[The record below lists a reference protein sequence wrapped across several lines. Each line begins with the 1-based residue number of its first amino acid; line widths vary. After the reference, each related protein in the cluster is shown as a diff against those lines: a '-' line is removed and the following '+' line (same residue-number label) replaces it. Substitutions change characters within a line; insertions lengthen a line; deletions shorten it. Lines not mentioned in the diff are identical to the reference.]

1 MAILALLSISQAVK
15 AADVTVYF
23 QSPDGWSTPVYA
35 YVYDD
40 ASTPNHYKAWEKADE
55 CTPYYTSTGIKL
67 WSYTFP
73 DQFTN
78 VIFKDGTNQY
88 PANDGTKMKVVN
100 NCVYVYDTTNP
111 TGTPLSE
118 FVKNSAFT
126 YTLKGGYEGGGW
138 SDESAKFE
146 FVGDGKYTYTF
157 TAAQTGEFRFR
168 VKTSYK
174 TKEELCPD
182 VDPTT
187 KRKELTS
194 TPEDVKY
201 ADPNDNSAASIKDNY
216 WFYSVT
222 AGKKYT
228 FTLSEQYLQAT
239 DGGYYH
245 SRKLSVVPEEAV
257 VTKVIKLLFN
267 GSSELTDS
275 NGKYTL
281 DLSSATA
288 DATITLSIDGA
299 SYGLATA
306 QTISAAGTTSGIA
319 FTTEG
324 TKALTLK
331 AGLIYYLSVTDD
343 GKMTVVAK
351 DNPYVVAGAG
361 FYLVGDFMSPYNHS
375 DVNPGGDI
383 PGKINYER
391 LYFKFEQQ
399 TDGSY
404 KIDIPACLTAKMQIL
419 GISVDGVPSV
429 YGPSDIVDLY
439 GAKAHGTA
447 SPVTD
452 GSVGGNSNTDNLVV
466 VNDFNDQINY
476 WNLVTRNDGVTDDD
490 GAYEVSF
497 KYNPDTESPT
507 TWTIKH
513 NSCKRVMYLLSN
525 AKGSTAQPLYDS
537 RESVSQG
544 YSDNASASAIH
555 LEGITNTYFVLGT
568 VVRNIVDAGV
578 ASQAGKAND
587 GIHEIP
593 SDKGGRQCGTHDK
606 FFFLGADPVYDSDN
620 TIVTKDS
627 YLLTANKP
635 AVAIS
640 KLKGNKIVQVNPTKG
655 RDDESRK
662 DNSYGMQAEIQVPN
676 ANTIDYPDVISMVG
690 PAIPSTT
697 TTVGETTKWLWDA
710 TAGDMTYDKS
720 DRCYKLVL
728 NTSEDL
734 KNNKFRFVG
743 DHAITQ
749 NWFEDDV
756 EANDAYPTTKEGFSD
771 ATVADPNKVSYTY
784 DCTETSINHN
794 QDIIWNRG
802 AGLWTVRFYI
812 NDDKTFHYTITGASK
827 IYIPVTAHM
836 GKLLRT
842 YTSAIDVVPV
852 NDDVQIFAAQ
862 SYTKQDENKTG
873 SGDETG
879 TVKLYRLKYIPA
891 NQGVVLFAPNSP
903 VEDKEKTKM
912 ELVKAYS
919 ATVKR
924 YSHDAYDYI
933 EDWANSDTK
942 RSMWYYENKHASD
955 EQWNNYLVP
964 VLEDIKITQFH
975 YDENNEWTGRN
986 FSFTRYSQT
995 KTGRKNN
1002 VTEDDTTNEDLSKR
1016 DYYSFFRFSGTAK
1029 ANYSYLMLPRTVMVG
1044 NGQILNQDQ
1053 DNDTKVFAKSMVW
1066 FEGID
1071 APMDNETTGIS
1082 ELKNNASNSDAAYY
1096 TLQGV
1101 KVAKPVK
1108 GIYIH
1113 QGKKVIVK

>member
-1 MAILALLSISQAVK
+1 MAVWALLSISQTVK
-15 AADVTVYF
+15 AADFYLTGSSTLEAWVKL
-23 QSPDGWSTPVYA
+23 DGKSMTDLGGERY
-35 YVYDD
+35 
-40 ASTPNHYKAWEKADE
+40 SQEYK
-55 CTPYYTSTGIKL
+55 CTNTA
-67 WSYTFP
+67 
-73 DQFTN
+73 
-78 VIFKDGTNQY
+78 QY
-88 PANDGTKMKVVN
+88 RFRIAGGN
-100 NCVYVYDTTNP
+100 
-111 TGTPLSE
+111 L
-118 FVKNSAFT
+118 
-126 YTLKGGYEGGGW
+126 GYELCPNTKSYNLLDAKPSYGCFANNV
-138 SDESAKFE
+138 SDYANNYFYVDMES
-146 FVGDGKYTYTF
+146 GKTYTF
-157 TAAQTGEFRFR
+157 TFDNSNPNNRTVACTVGGSTSPSEFTELSLIGGLTGNWGEIRKFSTTDGKIYQYVFDTDYTNTKISGESGDYYFR
-168 VKTSYK
+168 VKTESKQYAPYKNDYPVGTEYTDAKESSEGAWKLTMTKGKSY
-174 TKEELCPD
+174 TLIFDYEN
-182 VDPTT
+182 
-187 KRKELTS
+187 KRI
-194 TPEDVKY
+194 KY
-201 ADPNDNSAASIKDNY
+201 LEGVS
-216 WFYSVT
+216 
-222 AGKKYT
+222 KKI
-228 FTLSEQYLQAT
+228 Q
-239 DGGYYH
+239 
-245 SRKLSVVPEEAV
+245 
-257 VTKVIKLLFN
+257 LLN
-267 GSSELTDS
+267 GSSEVTGS

-281 DLSSATA
+281 DLSGASS
-288 DATITLSIDGA
+288 DANITLTIDGA
-299 SYGLATA
+299 KYRLATA
-306 QTISAAGTTSGIA
+306 QTISAAGITSGIA

-324 TKALTLK
+324 TEALTLK
-331 AGLIYYLSVTDD
+331 AGLIYSLTVAED
-343 GKMTVVAK
+343 GKMTVEAK
-351 DNPYVVAGAG
+351 EKVNPYKVAGAG

-419 GISVDGVPSV
+419 GVSVDGVPRV
-429 YGPSDIVDLY
+429 YGPKGIEKLH
-439 GAKAHGTA
+439 GAKDYGKAIPA
-447 SPVTD
+447 TD
-452 GSVGGNSNTDNLVV
+452 GSVGGDSETNNLVV
-466 VNDFNDQINY
+466 VEGFDDKNNY
-476 WNLVTRNDGVTDDD
+476 WDLFTRNDGVTDDD

-578 ASQAGKAND
+578 ANQAGKAND

-627 YLLTANKP
+627 YQLTANKP

-662 DNSYGMQAEIQVPN
+662 DNSYGMQAEIYVPN
-676 ANTIDYPDVISMVG
+676 AGKIDYPDVISMVG

-697 TTVGETTKWLWDA
+697 TTNVDGTTKWLWDA
-710 TAGDMTYDKS
+710 TAGDMTYDES
-720 DRCYKLVL
+720 DHCYKLVL
-728 NTSEDL
+728 NTSADL
-734 KNNKFRFVG
+734 YGKTFRFVG

-749 NWFEDDV
+749 NWYEDGTP
-756 EANDAYPTTKEGFSD
+756 ANVKYPIEKVDGTSE
-771 ATVADPNKVSYTY
+771 ATVADPNVVNYIL
-784 DCTETSINHN
+784 DCTENNIVHDS
-794 QDIIWNRG
+794 DIKWNRG

-812 NDDKTFHYTITGASK
+812 IPGKDNNNTFQYTITGASK

-842 YTSAIDVVPV
+842 YTSAVDVVPV
-852 NDDVQIFAAQ
+852 DANVLIYAAQ
-862 SYTKQDENKTG
+862 SYTKNNVNNTG

-879 TVKLYRLKYIPA
+879 TVKLYRLKFIPA
-891 NQGVVLFAPNSP
+891 NQGVVLYSPNSP
-903 VEDKEKTKM
+903 LGNGTPTKL
-912 ELVKAYS
+912 EVVPAYS
-919 ATVKR
+919 ATVRR
-924 YSHDAYDYI
+924 YSSDVFDYVA
-933 EDWANSDTK
+933 DWAKPETK
-942 RSMWYYENKHASD
+942 KEQIWVNQVKHENDGEK
-955 EQWNNYLVP
+955 WNNYLMP
-964 VLEDIKITQFH
+964 VLADTKVTQFY
-975 YDENNEWTGRN
+975 YDENNAWTGRI
-986 FSFTRYSQT
+986 FSFTRYSKT
-995 KTGRKNN
+995 ETGRANG
-1002 VTEDDTTNEDLSKR
+1002 VIEDNTTDPDSKKH
-1016 DYYSFFRFSGTAK
+1016 DYFSFFRAAGTVK
-1029 ANYSYLMLPRTVMVG
+1029 ASYSYLMLPRTIMVG
-1044 NGQILNQDQ
+1044 NGQILDQNQ
-1053 DNDTKVFAKSMVW
+1053 DNDTNRFSKSMVW

-1082 ELKNNASNSDAAYY
+1082 ELKNHVSNTDAAYY